1 MTSKLF
7 FNLYKFSVGSVC
19 LTTMFYTCK
28 TDINLNKKSYSK
40 LDIADKSIVCI
51 GSTVYGLFLGIGYG
65 ILSPITV
72 PYICYK
78 IYNNKQDELK
88 DFI

>member
-7 FNLYKFSVGSVC
+7 FNIYKFSVGSVC

-28 TDINLNKKSYSK
+28 RDINLNKSYSK

-51 GSTVYGLFLGIGYG
+51 GNMVHGLFLGIGVG

-78 IYNNKQDELK
+78 IYNNKQDDLK
-88 DFI
+88 DF

>member
-28 TDINLNKKSYSK
+28 SDINLNKSYSK
-40 LDIADKSIVCI
+40 LDIAESRSDAHKA
-51 GSTVYGLFLGIGYG
+51 
-65 ILSPITV
+65 
-72 PYICYK
+72 
-78 IYNNKQDELK
+78 
-88 DFI
+88 